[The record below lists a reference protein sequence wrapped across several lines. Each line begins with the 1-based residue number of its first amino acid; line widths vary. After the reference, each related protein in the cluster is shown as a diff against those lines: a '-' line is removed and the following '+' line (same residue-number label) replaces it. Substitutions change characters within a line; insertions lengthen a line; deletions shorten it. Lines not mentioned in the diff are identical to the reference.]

1 MMNCIIIDDDNFIR
15 EVFKEQLSKIKNV
28 HILAD
33 FSEPILGIKFLNS
46 NPVDFIILDVN
57 MPNFNGFDF
66 INSLKNPVPVILIT
80 SEKEYAIKAFEY
92 ENVVDYLLK
101 PIENDRLHKA
111 IDKVEKILK
120 VFLKNTSGKIV
131 PVDEIDELYV
141 GVGKRLVKL
150 KFDEI
155 NYIEANGDYIMIHTQ
170 NERHIVH
177 STMKKIESK
186 LSKSTFVKV
195 HRSFII
201 NLKKLEN
208 IEDNSIEINE
218 KIIPISRG
226 KKQELM
232 NLLNL
237 L

>member
-1 MMNCIIIDDDNFIR
+1 MNCIIIDDDNFIR
-15 EVFKEQLSKIKNV
+15 EVVKEQINKLKNV
-28 HILAD
+28 KILAD
-33 FSEPILGIKFLNS
+33 FSEPILGIKYLNAHS
-46 NPVDFIILDVN
+46 VDFIILDVN
-57 MPNFNGFDF
+57 MPNFDGFDF
-66 INSLKNPVPVILIT
+66 INSLKNPIPIILIT
-80 SEKEYAIKAFEY
+80 SEKEYAIRAFEY

-101 PIENDRLHKA
+101 PIQSERLYKA
-111 IDKVEKILK
+111 IEKVEKVLK

-131 PVDEIDELYV
+131 PVDEVDELYV

-155 NYIEANGDYIMIHTQ
+155 NYIEANGDYIYIHTQ
-170 NERHIVH
+170 NDRHIVH

-186 LSKSTFVKV
+186 LSPSIFAKV
-195 HRSFII
+195 HRSFIV

-208 IEDNSIEINE
+208 IEDNSIEING

>member
-1 MMNCIIIDDDNFIR
+1 MNCIIIDDDNFIR
-15 EVFKEQLSKIKNV
+15 EIVKEQISKLKNV
-28 HILAD
+28 KILGD
-33 FSEPILGIKFLNS
+33 FSEPILAIKYLNAHS
-46 NPVDFIILDVN
+46 VDFIILDVN
-57 MPNFNGFDF
+57 MPNFDGFDF
-66 INSLKNPVPVILIT
+66 INSLKNPIPVILIT
-80 SEKEYAIKAFEY
+80 SEKEYAIRAFEY

-101 PIENDRLHKA
+101 PIESERLYKA
-111 IDKVEKILK
+111 IEKVEKVLK

-131 PVDEIDELYV
+131 PVDEMDELYV

-150 KFDEI
+150 KFDDI
-155 NYIEANGDYIMIHTQ
+155 NYIEANGDYVMINTQ

-177 STMKKIESK
+177 STMKKIETKLPNSK
-186 LSKSTFVKV
+186 FIKV

-208 IEDNSIEINE
+208 IEDNSIEING
-218 KIIPISRG
+218 KIIPMSRG
-226 KKQELM
+226 KKQELI